1 MRKTKSFNDKTWLD
15 SPNYE
20 LEFLRLENQK
30 MKLELEQ
37 FKKNKK
43 IDITMEKDIAALL
56 KVSMQMKQLLGIIR
70 QEVMIPIDLGRQI
83 DNVIK
88 EIENYE

>member
-1 MRKTKSFNDKTWLD
+1 MRRKSSFNDRVWSD

-20 LEFLRLENQK
+20 LEFLKLENEK
-30 MKLELEQ
+30 MKLELDH

-56 KVSMQMKQLLGIIR
+56 KVSMSMKQLLEIIR
-70 QEVMIPIDLGRQI
+70 QEVMIPVDLGKQI
-83 DNVIK
+83 DKVIK
-88 EIENYE
+88 ENENYD